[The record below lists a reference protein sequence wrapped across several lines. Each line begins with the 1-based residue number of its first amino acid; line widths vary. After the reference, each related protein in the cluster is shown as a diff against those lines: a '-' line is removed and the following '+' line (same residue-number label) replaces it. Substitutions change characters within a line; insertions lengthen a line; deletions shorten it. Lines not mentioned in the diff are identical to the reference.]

1 MKKIL
6 TLILLL
12 ISFESFSQV
21 GISNNISFTPTVT
34 LDVDGAVKTNSGFIA
49 NDGGFLTP
57 SIRWNSDANS
67 GFYRPGSGLIGV
79 VSSNVE
85 VVRFTGGGLNI
96 GVLEV
101 NGQGAN
107 NQVIVSNHFQ
117 QPNEFWFKRAQGNST
132 TPLLVNNTSVVGSI
146 KSFAYDGTAY
156 RNISNISFEVDGVSG
171 SGDMPGRIVFS
182 TSTDGTT
189 TLTERMR
196 ITNSGAV
203 AFGGAAN
210 TGTSG
215 QVLRSTGS
223 GSAPIWS
230 TFISPATTVYGSA
243 SLSITSATTTWTL
256 VPGLT
261 QTVNIPSASS
271 VIYIAADLGAQT
283 TSASTTGGSTFDLV
297 LQIDGTAVTN
307 GTYKRVSI
315 MNNGGFVQ
323 CYGTTAFS
331 IVTTGLSAGN
341 HTFRVVGIYGSGA
354 TATVSSSNAQV
365 LQGSLTVMVLR

>member
-1 MKKIL
+1 M
-6 TLILLL
+6 
-12 ISFESFSQV
+12 
-21 GISNNISFTPTVT
+21 T
-34 LDVDGAVKTNSGFIA
+34 LDVDGSVKTNSGFIA
-49 NDGGFLTP
+49 NDGGLLTP

-67 GFYRPGSGLIGV
+67 GLYRPGSGLIGI

-85 VVRFTGGGLNI
+85 VARFTSGGLNI

-107 NQVIVSNHFQ
+107 NQVIVSNQFQ

-230 TFISPATTVYGSA
+230 TFISPATTVSA
-243 SLSITSATTTWTL
+243 E
-256 VPGLT
+256 
-261 QTVNIPSASS
+261 
-271 VIYIAADLGAQT
+271 
-283 TSASTTGGSTFDLV
+283 
-297 LQIDGTAVTN
+297 IDG
-307 GTYKRVSI
+307 
-315 MNNGGFVQ
+315 
-323 CYGTTAFS
+323 
-331 IVTTGLSAGN
+331 
-341 HTFRVVGIYGSGA
+341 
-354 TATVSSSNAQV
+354 
-365 LQGSLTVMVLR
+365 

>member
-1 MKKIL
+1 L
-6 TLILLL
+6 
-12 ISFESFSQV
+12 
-21 GISNNISFTPTVT
+21 
-34 LDVDGAVKTNSGFIA
+34 
-49 NDGGFLTP
+49 
-57 SIRWNSDANS
+57 
-67 GFYRPGSGLIGV
+67 
-79 VSSNVE
+79 E
-85 VVRFTGGGLNI
+85 VARFTGGGLNI

-182 TSTDGTT
+182 TATDGTT

-230 TFISPATTVYGSA
+230 TFISPAATVYGTA

-261 QTVNIPSASS
+261 QTVNIPSTSS

-297 LQIDGTAVTN
+297 LQIDGTNATN
-307 GTYKRVSI
+307 GAYKRISI
-315 MNNGGFVQ
+315 MNNGGFTQ